1 MAKNNRNLRMVN
13 YPEERE
19 GKRKDA
25 NRKLRSDLKREQN
38 KVKQL
43 KQDLASLQRAFNKS
57 CQYISEKLAD
67 QNVED
72 IIELVNNF
80 DYKETEKGREQV
92 ENKQKTDT
100 DLISTKCLDC
110 GRVEG
115 EGYMVLKYGDFNVH
129 TCKCGFR
136 KKVNQSNEGNKG
148 S

>member
-1 MAKNNRNLRMVN
+1 MAKSNRKLRMVN
-13 YPEERE
+13 YPEERDE
-19 GKRKDA
+19 KIKDA
-25 NRKLRSDLKREQN
+25 NRKLRSDLKREKN

-67 QNVED
+67 QNVEK

-80 DYKETEKGREQV
+80 DYKETEKGREK
-92 ENKQKTDT
+92 EMTKQETDT
-100 DLISTKCLDC
+100 NLISTKCLNC
-110 GRVEG
+110 GTIEG
-115 EGYMVLKYGDFNVH
+115 KGYVNLKYPGFNVL

-136 KKVNQSNEGNKG
+136 KRVNQSEGNEG

>member
-1 MAKNNRNLRMVN
+1 VAKNNRKLRMVN

-19 GKRKDA
+19 GRIKDA
-25 NRKLRSDLKREQN
+25 NRKLRSDLKREKN

-57 CQYISEKLAD
+57 CQYINEKLAD
-67 QNVED
+67 QNIEN

-92 ENKQKTDT
+92 EIKQKTDT
-100 DLISTKCLDC
+100 NLISTKCLDC

-115 EGYMVLKYGDFNVH
+115 EGYMVLNYVNFNVH

-136 KKVNQSNEGNKG
+136 QRVSQGDEGNEG